1 MRRAHDA
8 PREDGAFALFEAAA
22 AIGDRDSGMLSA
34 HGDEVYYMGIIDIL
48 QQYDLRKR
56 GENALRRV
64 YQPVGGISAVSP
76 VDYARRF
83 VEYMAAHT
91 C

>member
-1 MRRAHDA
+1 M
-8 PREDGAFALFEAAA
+8 
-22 AIGDRDSGMLSA
+22 
-34 HGDEVYYMGIIDIL
+34 YYLGVIDIL

-76 VDYARRF
+76 EDYARRF